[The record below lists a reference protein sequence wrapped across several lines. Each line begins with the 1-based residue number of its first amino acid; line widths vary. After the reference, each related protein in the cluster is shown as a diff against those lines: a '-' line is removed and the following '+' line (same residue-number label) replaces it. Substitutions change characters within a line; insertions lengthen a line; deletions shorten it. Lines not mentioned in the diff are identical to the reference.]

1 MAALRFS
8 TRSEYGLR
16 ALLDLAIHGNGAPV
30 TASEIAERQEMP
42 LHYLEQLLSSLKKAG
57 IVRSTRGPRGGF
69 ELARPPSE
77 VDLHKVIGCLEGG
90 VVPADCLDE
99 VAPAVCN
106 LISVCAVR
114 NVWKRVAQAIAET
127 LRGITLED
135 VRQEQLELQ
144 GQFSP
149 MYHI

>member
-16 ALLDLAIHGNGAPV
+16 ALLDLAIHGNGAPI
-30 TASEIAERQEMP
+30 TANAIAERQEMP

-69 ELARPPSE
+69 ELARSPTE
-77 VDLHKVIGCLEGG
+77 VNLYEIIACLEGG
-90 VVPADCLDE
+90 VIPADCLNE
-99 VAPAVCN
+99 GGAAVCN

-114 NVWKRVAQAIAET
+114 NVWKRVADAIAGT
-127 LRGITLED
+127 LLALTLDD
-135 VRQEQLELQ
+135 VRQEQVELQ
-144 GQFSP
+144 GSFSP